1 MSGEEKTITIRINR
15 KECRIPVNSITYAQV
30 NDKLCSIHLFGENT
44 PPIRIFLTIGTLMDM
59 LPREQFLQV
68 SRSCVISLAHY
79 QYMEDEALV
88 LTDNLR
94 VPYSRR
100 LRAQIRSA
108 VSTYRNTCA
117 QSHNNSQMQRQLL
130 EEFRSFD
137 HFPLPFCI
145 VETIVREDTGTRDFL
160 FRYVND
166 AFASYANLPV
176 YQLINASFFSLSQ
189 DQALDLRWAEI
200 FTQCSLQA
208 QKQNVLL
215 PGIQKNTAVQVF
227 CYQPHYG
234 FCACMLMN

>member
-108 VSTYRNTCA
+108 VSTYRNSCA
-117 QSHNNSQMQRQLL
+117 QSHNNSQMQRQLM

-145 VETIVREDTGTRDFL
+145 VETITREDTGMRDYL

-166 AFASYANLPV
+166 AFAARVNLPV
-176 YQLINASFFSLSQ
+176 YQLINTSFFSLF
-189 DQALDLRWAEI
+189 QASEAQWAEV
-200 FTQCSLQA
+200 FTQCSLRA
-208 QKQNVLL
+208 QQVSVLL
-215 PGIQKNTAVQVF
+215 PGRQKNTAVQVF

-234 FCACMLMN
+234 FCACMLMK